1 MGLAPGMVACTKRC
15 YTRSVK
21 ELEKEQK
28 EKDGS
33 LTLPWKKDGKL
44 GEEDPQNSMPVLL
57 DWWTTHPNYDKY
69 RGYRN
74 NGTRKVQICQRLCG
88 MINAIL
94 MCVRTAAGVK
104 AKISY
109 IEQAWRK
116 AHNRAN
122 ETGQGVKEEEGIE
135 SFEEGCLKYCMFYFM
150 LHDVLVDRSSSR
162 PQLTTNS
169 LYYTSDNP
177 NSSDTSDDHF
187 YYSSMVEL

>member
-1 MGLAPGMVACTKRC
+1 
-15 YTRSVK
+15 
-21 ELEKEQK
+21 
-28 EKDGS
+28 
-33 LTLPWKKDGKL
+33 
-44 GEEDPQNSMPVLL
+44 
-57 DWWTTHPNYDKY
+57 
-69 RGYRN
+69 
-74 NGTRKVQICQRLCG
+74 
-88 MINAIL
+88 MINAIS
-94 MCVRTAAGVK
+94 MCVWTAAGVK

-150 LHDVLVDRSSSR
+150 LHDVLVDRSSSW

-177 NSSDTSDDHF
+177 NSSDTSDDDDLSADCFLIENESEAQPKPDHTR
-187 YYSSMVEL
+187 SD